1 MQLNAFQPAGV
12 TSLVAASSSTGLAPS
27 QIAASGVPGAMLANP
42 STQAI
47 YVAIG
52 SSLIAAAVPTTSIP
66 SAGLC
71 LGPGSKQSFTIPG
84 NPNLRWLSAV
94 TSGGVA
100 APGLFVTPGLGQ

>member
-1 MQLNAFQPAGV
+1 MSNAFQPAGI
-12 TSLVAASSSTGLAPS
+12 TSLVAASSSTGLAPT
-27 QIAASGVPGAMLANP
+27 QIGGSGVPGALLVNP

-47 YVAIG
+47 YVAFG
-52 SSLIAAAVPTTSIP
+52 SSSIAAAASTTALL

-71 LGPGSKQSFTIPG
+71 INPGVSKSFTIPG